1 MTFVYLYELEM
12 YLATVEAEAVE
23 RELKEAL
30 KQQEEL
36 EKNKKIQAK
45 AQHLSLA
52 RRAIQDTRQWNVW
65 SEAEQ
70 Q

>member
-1 MTFVYLYELEM
+1 MHEVYLYELKM
-12 YLATVEAEAVE
+12 YLAKVEAEAVE

-36 EKNKKIQAK
+36 EKKKRERK
-45 AQHLSLA
+45 
-52 RRAIQDTRQWNVW
+52 
-65 SEAEQ
+65 EALKQ